1 MSSTLTPAPAPSGL
15 DRRLLIAL
23 LAIGGVLV
31 IAIIVLIVVLLT
43 RGNGGATLADA
54 NSSPS
59 GSASASPT
67 VSAEPTP
74 TDNGGSNGGQQTSAP
89 VDNSTRFTSFN
100 VVTTVHCDTTGN
112 SPKPVVTLSWA
123 SKNAVE
129 AWFSPAN
136 VDAKDQGYMQVPT
149 TGNQNDLTDEHL
161 FDCNHRQTED
171 VTITLVGPKGEHV
184 SKHATITD
192 ANWNSGSDGDD

>member
-1 MSSTLTPAPAPSGL
+1 MSTAPAPSGL
-15 DRRLLIAL
+15 DRRLLVAL
-23 LAIGGVLV
+23 IAIGGVLA
-31 IAIIVLIVVLLT
+31 IAIIVLVIVLVT
-43 RGNGGATLADA
+43 RGGGTSLADA
-54 NSSPS
+54 TTTPSTSANDSATPSS
-59 GSASASPT
+59 
-67 VSAEPTP
+67 TP
-74 TDNGGSNGGQQTSAP
+74 TDAGTQPKPAPADTS
-89 VDNSTRFTSFN
+89 THFTSFN
-100 VVTTVHCDTTGN
+100 VVTTVRCDPTGD

-123 SKNAVE
+123 SANAVE

-192 ANWNSGSDGDD
+192 ANWQG

>member
-1 MSSTLTPAPAPSGL
+1 MSTAPASSGL

-23 LAIGGVLV
+23 LAVGGVLA
-31 IAIIVLIVVLLT
+31 IGIIVLIVVLLT
-43 RGNGGATLADA
+43 RGSGGASLADA
-54 NSSPS
+54 TSTPS
-59 GSASASPT
+59 ANASATPS
-67 VSAEPTP
+67 PTP
-74 TDNGGSNGGQQTSAP
+74 TTADTGGSGGTQQTSAP
-89 VDNSTRFTSFN
+89 VDNSTHFTSFN

-171 VTITLVGPKGEHV
+171 VTITLVGPNGEHV

-192 ANWNSGSDGDD
+192 ANWQG

>member
-1 MSSTLTPAPAPSGL
+1 MSTAPTPASSGL
-15 DRRLLIAL
+15 DRRLLVAL
-23 LAIGGVLV
+23 LAVGGVLAV
-31 IAIIVLIVVLLT
+31 AIVVLIVVLLT
-43 RGNGGATLADA
+43 RGGGTSLADA
-54 NSSPS
+54 TTTPSTSANSS
-59 GSASASPT
+59 AT
-67 VSAEPTP
+67 PTP
-74 TDNGGSNGGQQTSAP
+74 TASDAGGTRATPAP
-89 VDNSTRFTSFN
+89 VDTSTHFTSFN

-123 SKNAVE
+123 SQNAVE

-171 VTITLVGPKGEHV
+171 VTITLVGPNGEHV

-192 ANWNSGSDGDD
+192 ANWQG

>member
-1 MSSTLTPAPAPSGL
+1 MSTAPTPAPSGL

-23 LAIGGVLV
+23 LAVGGVLV
-31 IAIIVLIVVLLT
+31 IGIIVLIAILLS
-43 RGNGGATLADA
+43 RGGGSSLADSTSTPSTSA
-54 NSSPS
+54 NT
-59 GSASASPT
+59 SA
-67 VSAEPTP
+67 TP
-74 TDNGGSNGGQQTSAP
+74 TSTPTSPGDAGQQTAAP
-89 VDNSTRFTSFN
+89 VDNSTRFTAFN
-100 VVTTVHCDTTGN
+100 VVTTVHCDTTGD

-123 SKNAVE
+123 SENAVE

-136 VDAKDQGYMQVPT
+136 VDAKDQGYMKVPT

-171 VTITLVGPKGEHV
+171 VTITLVGPNGEHV

-192 ANWNSGSDGDD
+192 ANWQG

>member
-1 MSSTLTPAPAPSGL
+1 MSTAPASTGL

-23 LAIGGVLV
+23 LAVGGLLVLGI
-31 IAIIVLIVVLLT
+31 IALIVVLLT
-43 RGNGGATLADA
+43 RGSGGSALADA
-54 NSSPS
+54 TSTPS
-59 GSASASPT
+59 TSANASAT
-67 VSAEPTP
+67 PTP
-74 TDNGGSNGGQQTSAP
+74 TPSTGAAQPTSAP
-89 VDNSTRFTSFN
+89 VDTSTHFTSFN

-123 SKNAVE
+123 SQKAVE

-171 VTITLVGPKGEHV
+171 VTITLVGPNGEHV

-192 ANWNSGSDGDD
+192 ANWQG

>member
-1 MSSTLTPAPAPSGL
+1 MSTAPASPGL

-23 LAIGGVLV
+23 LAVGGVLA
-31 IAIIVLIVVLLT
+31 IGIIVLIVVLLT
-43 RGNGGATLADA
+43 RGSGGASLADA
-54 NSSPS
+54 TGTPSNSATATATST
-59 GSASASPT
+59 AAPT
-67 VSAEPTP
+67 NAPPT
-74 TDNGGSNGGQQTSAP
+74 TAP
-89 VDNSTRFTSFN
+89 VDNSTHFTSFN

-112 SPKPVVTLSWA
+112 DPKPEVMLSWA
-123 SKNAVE
+123 SANAVE

-149 TGNQNDLTDEHL
+149 TGNENDLTDEHL

-171 VTITLVGPKGEHV
+171 VTITLVGPNGEHV

-192 ANWNSGSDGDD
+192 ANWQG

>member
-1 MSSTLTPAPAPSGL
+1 M
-15 DRRLLIAL
+15 
-23 LAIGGVLV
+23 
-31 IAIIVLIVVLLT
+31 
-43 RGNGGATLADA
+43 
-54 NSSPS
+54 
-59 GSASASPT
+59 
-67 VSAEPTP
+67 
-74 TDNGGSNGGQQTSAP
+74 
-89 VDNSTRFTSFN
+89 
-100 VVTTVHCDTTGN
+100 HCDTTGN

-123 SKNAVE
+123 SQNAVE

-171 VTITLVGPKGEHV
+171 VTITLVGPNGEHV

-192 ANWNSGSDGDD
+192 ANWQG

>member
-1 MSSTLTPAPAPSGL
+1 MSTAPAPSGL
-15 DRRLLIAL
+15 DRRLLVAL
-23 LAIGGVLV
+23 IAIGAVLA
-31 IAIIVLIVVLLT
+31 IAIIVLVIVLLT
-43 RGNGGATLADA
+43 RGGGASLAGATTTPSTSA
-54 NSSPS
+54 N
-59 GSASASPT
+59 GSATPASTSAGTGTSP
-67 VSAEPTP
+67 AAP
-74 TDNGGSNGGQQTSAP
+74 TDAG
-89 VDNSTRFTSFN
+89 TRFTSFD
-100 VVTTVHCDTTGN
+100 VVTTVRCDPTGN

-123 SKNAVE
+123 SANAVE

-171 VTITLVGPKGEHV
+171 VTITLVGPNGEHV

-192 ANWNSGSDGDD
+192 ANWQG

>member
-1 MSSTLTPAPAPSGL
+1 MSTAPASTGL

-23 LAIGGVLV
+23 LAVGAVLV
-31 IAIIVLIVVLLT
+31 VGIIVLIVVLLT
-43 RGNGGATLADA
+43 RGSGGTALADA
-54 NSSPS
+54 TSTPS
-59 GSASASPT
+59 TSANASAT
-67 VSAEPTP
+67 PTP
-74 TDNGGSNGGQQTSAP
+74 TPTGAAQPTSAP
-89 VDNSTRFTSFN
+89 VDTSTHFTSFN

-123 SKNAVE
+123 SQNAVE

-171 VTITLVGPKGEHV
+171 VTITLVGPNGEHV

-192 ANWNSGSDGDD
+192 ANWQG

>member
-1 MSSTLTPAPAPSGL
+1 MRRRSSIASHSVVRLPSTTTSPAVG
-15 DRRLLIAL
+15 
-23 LAIGGVLV
+23 
-31 IAIIVLIVVLLT
+31 T
-43 RGNGGATLADA
+43 NK
-54 NSSPS
+54 
-59 GSASASPT
+59 
-67 VSAEPTP
+67 
-74 TDNGGSNGGQQTSAP
+74 
-89 VDNSTRFTSFN
+89 RFTSFN

-112 SPKPVVTLSWA
+112 SPKPIVTLSWA
-123 SKNAVE
+123 SQNAVE

-171 VTITLVGPKGEHV
+171 VTITLVGPNGEHV

-192 ANWNSGSDGDD
+192 ANWQG

>member
-1 MSSTLTPAPAPSGL
+1 MSSTVTPSPAPSGL

-23 LAIGGVLV
+23 LAIGGVIV

-43 RGNGGATLADA
+43 RGNGTATLADA
-54 NSSPS
+54 TNTPS
-59 GSASASPT
+59 VS
-67 VSAEPTP
+67 VSATPSPTP
-74 TDNGGSNGGQQTSAP
+74 TPTTADNNGSNGTQQTSAP
-89 VDNSTRFTSFN
+89 VDNSTHFTSFK

-171 VTITLVGPKGEHV
+171 VTIT
-184 SKHATITD
+184 
-192 ANWNSGSDGDD
+192 

>member
-1 MSSTLTPAPAPSGL
+1 MSTAPSPASSGL
-15 DRRLLIAL
+15 DRRLVVALIAV
-23 LAIGGVLV
+23 GGVLAV
-31 IAIIVLIVVLLT
+31 AIVVLIVVLLT
-43 RGNGGATLADA
+43 RGGGTSLADA
-54 NSSPS
+54 TTTPSTSANSS
-59 GSASASPT
+59 AT
-67 VSAEPTP
+67 PTP
-74 TDNGGSNGGQQTSAP
+74 SPIDTGGTRATSAP
-89 VDNSTRFTSFN
+89 VDTSTHFTSFN

-123 SKNAVE
+123 SQNAVE

-171 VTITLVGPKGEHV
+171 VTITLVGPNGEHV

-192 ANWNSGSDGDD
+192 ANWQG

>member
-1 MSSTLTPAPAPSGL
+1 MSTAPASTGL

-23 LAIGGVLV
+23 LAVGAVLV
-31 IAIIVLIVVLLT
+31 VGIIVLIVVLLT
-43 RGNGGATLADA
+43 RGSGGTALADA
-54 NSSPS
+54 TSTPS
-59 GSASASPT
+59 TRANASAT
-67 VSAEPTP
+67 PTP
-74 TDNGGSNGGQQTSAP
+74 TPTGAAQPTSAP
-89 VDNSTRFTSFN
+89 VDQSTHFTSFN

-123 SKNAVE
+123 SQNAVE

-171 VTITLVGPKGEHV
+171 VTITLVGPNGEHV

-192 ANWNSGSDGDD
+192 ANWQG

>member
-1 MSSTLTPAPAPSGL
+1 MSSTPAPAPAPSGL

-23 LAIGGVLV
+23 LAIGAVLA

-43 RGNGGATLADA
+43 RGTGGTSLADA
-54 NSSPS
+54 STSATPS
-59 GSASASPT
+59 ATASATPT

-74 TDNGGSNGGQQTSAP
+74 AQQTSAP
-89 VDNSTRFTSFN
+89 VDNSTHFTSFN
-100 VVTTVHCDTTGN
+100 VVTTVHCDTTGEA
-112 SPKPVVTLSWA
+112 PKPEVMLSWA
-123 SKNAVE
+123 SENAVE

-136 VDAKDQGYMQVPT
+136 VDAKNQGYMQVPT

-171 VTITLVGPKGEHV
+171 VTITLVGPNGDHV

-192 ANWNSGSDGDD
+192 ANWQG

>member
-1 MSSTLTPAPAPSGL
+1 MSIAPTPATSGL
-15 DRRLLIAL
+15 DRRLLVAL
-23 LAIGGVLV
+23 LIVGGVLAV
-31 IAIIVLIVVLLT
+31 GIIVLIVVLLT
-43 RGNGGATLADA
+43 RGSGGTALADA
-54 NSSPS
+54 TSTPS
-59 GSASASPT
+59 TSANASATATPTPSASAEQP
-67 VSAEPTP
+67 
-74 TDNGGSNGGQQTSAP
+74 TSAP
-89 VDNSTRFTSFN
+89 VDNSTHFTSFN

-123 SKNAVE
+123 SQNAVE

-161 FDCNHRQTED
+161 FDCNHQQTED
-171 VTITLVGPKGEHV
+171 VTITLVGPNGEHV

-192 ANWNSGSDGDD
+192 ANWQG

>member
-1 MSSTLTPAPAPSGL
+1 MSTAPAPSGL
-15 DRRLLIAL
+15 DRRLLVAL
-23 LAIGGVLV
+23 IAIGGVLAV
-31 IAIIVLIVVLLT
+31 AIIVLVIVLLT
-43 RGNGGATLADA
+43 RGGGTSLADA
-54 NSSPS
+54 TTTPS
-59 GSASASPT
+59 TSANDSATP
-67 VSAEPTP
+67 SATP
-74 TDNGGSNGGQQTSAP
+74 TDTGAAGQPKPAP
-89 VDNSTRFTSFN
+89 VDNSTHFTSFN

-123 SKNAVE
+123 SANAVE

-192 ANWNSGSDGDD
+192 ANWQG

>member
-1 MSSTLTPAPAPSGL
+1 MTTAPARSPL

-23 LAIGGVLV
+23 LAIGGVLA

-43 RGNGGATLADA
+43 RGTGGTSLADA
-54 NSSPS
+54 TT
-59 GSASASPT
+59 SASASPSATPT
-67 VSAEPTP
+67 VSSTP
-74 TDNGGSNGGQQTSAP
+74 TAADNGSNGSSNGSQQTTAP
-89 VDNSTRFTSFN
+89 VDNSTHFTSFN

-161 FDCNHRQTED
+161 CDCNHRQTED
-171 VTITLVGPKGEHV
+171 VTITLVGPHGEHV

-192 ANWNSGSDGDD
+192 ANWKG

>member
-1 MSSTLTPAPAPSGL
+1 MSTAPAPASSGL
-15 DRRLLIAL
+15 DRRLLVAL
-23 LAIGGVLV
+23 LAVGGVLAV
-31 IAIIVLIVVLLT
+31 AIVVLIVVLLT
-43 RGNGGATLADA
+43 RGAGTSLADA
-54 NSSPS
+54 TTTPSTSANSS
-59 GSASASPT
+59 AT
-67 VSAEPTP
+67 PTP
-74 TDNGGSNGGQQTSAP
+74 TASDAGGTRATPAP
-89 VDNSTRFTSFN
+89 VDTSTHFTSFN

-123 SKNAVE
+123 SQNAVE

-171 VTITLVGPKGEHV
+171 VTITLVGPNGEHV

-192 ANWNSGSDGDD
+192 ANWQG

>member
-1 MSSTLTPAPAPSGL
+1 MSTAPAPAPSGL
-15 DRRLLIAL
+15 DRRLLVAL
-23 LAIGGVLV
+23 LVIGGVLA
-31 IAIIVLIVVLLT
+31 IGIIVLIVILLT
-43 RGNGGATLADA
+43 RGGGSTLADA
-54 NSSPS
+54 TTAPS
-59 GSASASPT
+59 TSAIASAT
-67 VSAEPTP
+67 PTP
-74 TDNGGSNGGQQTSAP
+74 TPTSGGSQPTSAP
-89 VDNSTRFTSFN
+89 VDNSTHFTSFT
-100 VVTTVHCDTTGN
+100 VVTTVHCDTSGN

-129 AWFSPAN
+129 AWFSPAD

-184 SKHATITD
+184 SRHATITD
-192 ANWNSGSDGDD
+192 ANWQG

>member
-1 MSSTLTPAPAPSGL
+1 MSSTSAPAPSGL

-23 LAIGGVLV
+23 LVIGGVLA

-43 RGNGGATLADA
+43 RGTGGSSLADA
-54 NSSPS
+54 TTTP
-59 GSASASPT
+59 GAGASATPTASPT
-67 VSAEPTP
+67 PT
-74 TDNGGSNGGQQTSAP
+74 TAGDGGSGGTQPTSAP
-89 VDNSTRFTSFN
+89 VDNSTRFTSFT
-100 VVTTVHCDTTGN
+100 VVTTVHCDTTGEA
-112 SPKPVVTLSWA
+112 PKPEVMLSWA

-136 VDAKDQGYMQVPT
+136 VDAKNQGYMQVPT

-171 VTITLVGPKGEHV
+171 VTITLVGPNGEHV

-192 ANWNSGSDGDD
+192 ANWQG

>member
-1 MSSTLTPAPAPSGL
+1 MSAAPAPAPSGL

-23 LAIGGVLV
+23 LAIGGVLA
-31 IAIIVLIVVLLT
+31 IGIIVLIVILLT
-43 RGNGGATLADA
+43 RGGGTTLADA
-54 NSSPS
+54 STTPSSS
-59 GSASASPT
+59 AIASATPS
-67 VSAEPTP
+67 PTP
-74 TDNGGSNGGQQTSAP
+74 TSAGPKPTSAP
-89 VDNSTRFTSFN
+89 VDTSTHFTSFN
-100 VVTTVHCDTTGN
+100 VVTTVYCDTTGN

-129 AWFSPAN
+129 AWFSPAD

-171 VTITLVGPKGEHV
+171 VTITLVGPGGEHV

-192 ANWNSGSDGDD
+192 ANWQG

>member
-1 MSSTLTPAPAPSGL
+1 MTTAPSPSPN
-15 DRRLLIAL
+15 RSLLIAL
-23 LAIGGVLV
+23 LAVGGVLA
-31 IAIIVLIVVLLT
+31 IGIIVLIVVLLT
-43 RGNGGATLADA
+43 RGGGTPVADSTDTPTATA
-54 NSSPS
+54 
-59 GSASASPT
+59 SASASSSPQA
-67 VSAEPTP
+67 SQPAQP
-74 TDNGGSNGGQQTSAP
+74 TSAP
-89 VDNSTRFTSFN
+89 VDNSTHFTSFD

-123 SKNAVE
+123 SENAVE

-149 TGNQNDLTDEHL
+149 TGDQNDLTDEHL

-171 VTITLVGPKGEHV
+171 VTITLVGPNGEHV

-192 ANWNSGSDGDD
+192 ANWQG

>member
-1 MSSTLTPAPAPSGL
+1 MSTAPASTGL

-23 LAIGGVLV
+23 LAVGGLLVLGI
-31 IAIIVLIVVLLT
+31 IALIVVLLT
-43 RGNGGATLADA
+43 RGSGGSALADA
-54 NSSPS
+54 TSTPS
-59 GSASASPT
+59 TSANASAT
-67 VSAEPTP
+67 PTP
-74 TDNGGSNGGQQTSAP
+74 TPSTGAAQPTSAP
-89 VDNSTRFTSFN
+89 VDTSTHFTSFN

-123 SKNAVE
+123 SQDAVE

-171 VTITLVGPKGEHV
+171 VTITLVGPNGEHV

-192 ANWNSGSDGDD
+192 ANWQG

>member
-1 MSSTLTPAPAPSGL
+1 MSTAPASSGL

-23 LAIGGVLV
+23 LAVGGVLA
-31 IAIIVLIVVLLT
+31 IGIIVLIVVLLT
-43 RGNGGATLADA
+43 RGSGGASLADA
-54 NSSPS
+54 TSTPS
-59 GSASASPT
+59 ANASATPS
-67 VSAEPTP
+67 PTP
-74 TDNGGSNGGQQTSAP
+74 TTADTGGSGGTQQTSAP
-89 VDNSTRFTSFN
+89 VDNSTHFTSFN

-171 VTITLVGPKGEHV
+171 VTITLVGPSGEHV

-192 ANWNSGSDGDD
+192 ANWQG

>member
-1 MSSTLTPAPAPSGL
+1 MSTAPSPTPAPSGI

-23 LAIGGVLV
+23 LAIGGVLAV
-31 IAIIVLIVVLLT
+31 AIIVLVVVLLT
-43 RGNGGATLADA
+43 RGGSASLADA
-54 NSSPS
+54 STT
-59 GSASASPT
+59 AT
-67 VSAEPTP
+67 PTP
-74 TDNGGSNGGQQTSAP
+74 SATATATATPTSDSGTQPTTAP
-89 VDNSTRFTSFN
+89 VDNSTHFTSFT

-112 SPKPVVTLSWA
+112 DPKPEVMLSWA

-129 AWFSPAN
+129 AWFSPAD
-136 VDAKDQGYMQVPT
+136 VDAKDQAYMQVPT

-171 VTITLVGPKGEHV
+171 VTITLVAPNGEHV

-192 ANWNSGSDGDD
+192 ANWQG

>member
-1 MSSTLTPAPAPSGL
+1 MSTAPAPASSGL
-15 DRRLLIAL
+15 DRRLLVTLIAV
-23 LAIGGVLV
+23 GGVLAV
-31 IAIIVLIVVLLT
+31 AIIVLIVVLLT
-43 RGNGGATLADA
+43 RGGGTSLADA
-54 NSSPS
+54 TTTPSTSANSS
-59 GSASASPT
+59 A
-67 VSAEPTP
+67 TP
-74 TDNGGSNGGQQTSAP
+74 TSTPSETAGTQATSAP
-89 VDNSTRFTSFN
+89 VDTSTHFTSFN
-100 VVTTVHCDTTGN
+100 GVTTVHCDTTGN

-123 SKNAVE
+123 SQNAVE

-171 VTITLVGPKGEHV
+171 VTITLVGPNGEHV

-192 ANWNSGSDGDD
+192 ANWQG

>member
-1 MSSTLTPAPAPSGL
+1 MSTAPASSGL

-23 LAIGGVLV
+23 LAVGGVLA
-31 IAIIVLIVVLLT
+31 IGIIVLVVVLLT
-43 RGNGGATLADA
+43 RGSGGSLADA
-54 NSSPS
+54 TNTPS
-59 GSASASPT
+59 TSANGSATAT
-67 VSAEPTP
+67 PTP
-74 TDNGGSNGGQQTSAP
+74 TPTSDGSGSTKQTTAP
-89 VDNSTRFTSFN
+89 VDNSTHFTSFN

-171 VTITLVGPKGEHV
+171 VTITLVGPSGEHV

-192 ANWNSGSDGDD
+192 ANWQG

>member
-1 MSSTLTPAPAPSGL
+1 
-15 DRRLLIAL
+15 LLIVL
-23 LAIGGVLV
+23 LVIGGVLA
-31 IAIIVLIVVLLT
+31 IGIIVLIVVLLA
-43 RGNGGATLADA
+43 RGTGTSLADA
-54 NSSPS
+54 STSPS
-59 GSASASPT
+59 ASES
-67 VSAEPTP
+67 VSATPTP
-74 TDNGGSNGGQQTSAP
+74 TPTPTTGGTRPTSAP
-89 VDNSTRFTSFN
+89 VDTSTHFTSFN

-123 SKNAVE
+123 SQNAVE

-171 VTITLVGPKGEHV
+171 VTITLVGANGQHV

-192 ANWNSGSDGDD
+192 ANWQG

>member
-1 MSSTLTPAPAPSGL
+1 MTTTPTPAPSGL

-23 LAIGGVLV
+23 LAVGGVLV
-31 IAIIVLIVVLLT
+31 VGIIVLLIVLLT
-43 RGNGGATLADA
+43 RGGGSTLADA
-54 NSSPS
+54 SGTPSS
-59 GSASASPT
+59 SANTSASPT
-67 VSAEPTP
+67 PSPTP
-74 TDNGGSNGGQQTSAP
+74 TTDNGGTKATAAP
-89 VDNSTRFTSFN
+89 VDKSTHFTSFN

-123 SKNAVE
+123 SQNAVE

-136 VDAKDQGYMQVPT
+136 VDAKDQAYMQVPT

-171 VTITLVGPKGEHV
+171 VTITLVGPGGEHV

-192 ANWNSGSDGDD
+192 ANWQG

>member
-1 MSSTLTPAPAPSGL
+1 MSTAPASTGL

-23 LAIGGVLV
+23 LAVGGLLVLGI
-31 IAIIVLIVVLLT
+31 IALIVVLLT
-43 RGNGGATLADA
+43 RGSGGSALADA
-54 NSSPS
+54 TSTPS
-59 GSASASPT
+59 TSANASAT
-67 VSAEPTP
+67 PTP
-74 TDNGGSNGGQQTSAP
+74 TPSTGAAQPTSAP
-89 VDNSTRFTSFN
+89 VDTSTHFTSFN

-123 SKNAVE
+123 SQNAVE

-171 VTITLVGPKGEHV
+171 VTITLVGPNGEHV

-192 ANWNSGSDGDD
+192 ANWQG

>member
-1 MSSTLTPAPAPSGL
+1 MSTAPAPASSGL
-15 DRRLLIAL
+15 DRRLLVTLIAF
-23 LAIGGVLV
+23 GGVLAV
-31 IAIIVLIVVLLT
+31 AIIVLIVVLLT
-43 RGNGGATLADA
+43 RGGGTSLADA
-54 NSSPS
+54 STTPSTSANSS
-59 GSASASPT
+59 A
-67 VSAEPTP
+67 TP
-74 TDNGGSNGGQQTSAP
+74 TSTPSETAGTQATSAP
-89 VDNSTRFTSFN
+89 VDTSTHFTSFN

-123 SKNAVE
+123 SQNAVE

-171 VTITLVGPKGEHV
+171 VTITLVGPNGEHV

-192 ANWNSGSDGDD
+192 ANWQG

>member
-1 MSSTLTPAPAPSGL
+1 MSTAPSSTPAGTGP
-15 DRRLLIAL
+15 DRRLLVAL
-23 LAIGGVLV
+23 LAVGGVLA
-31 IAIIVLIVVLLT
+31 IGIIVLIVVLLT
-43 RGNGGATLADA
+43 RGSGTPVADV
-54 NSSPS
+54 S
-59 GSASASPT
+59 GTPSASASA
-67 VSAEPTP
+67 SATPTP
-74 TDNGGSNGGQQTSAP
+74 SPTTAPPPTTAP
-89 VDNSTRFTSFN
+89 VDNSTHFTSFN

-136 VDAKDQGYMQVPT
+136 VDAKDQAYMQVPT
-149 TGNQNDLTDEHL
+149 TGSQNDLTDEHL

-171 VTITLVGPKGEHV
+171 VTITLVAPNGEHV

-192 ANWNSGSDGDD
+192 ANWQG

>member
-1 MSSTLTPAPAPSGL
+1 MSIAPTPAPSGL
-15 DRRLLIAL
+15 DLRLLVAL
-23 LAIGGVLV
+23 LVIGGVL
-31 IAIIVLIVVLLT
+31 AIGVIVLIVILLT
-43 RGNGGATLADA
+43 RGGGTTLADA
-54 NSSPS
+54 SSTPS
-59 GSASASPT
+59 TSATASATST
-67 VSAEPTP
+67 PTP
-74 TDNGGSNGGQQTSAP
+74 TQTGSQPTSAP
-89 VDNSTRFTSFN
+89 VDNSTHFTSFN

-123 SKNAVE
+123 SQNAVE

-171 VTITLVGPKGEHV
+171 VTITLVGPNGEHV

-192 ANWNSGSDGDD
+192 ANWQG

>member
-1 MSSTLTPAPAPSGL
+1 MSTAPASSGL

-23 LAIGGVLV
+23 LAVGGVLA
-31 IAIIVLIVVLLT
+31 IGIIVLIVVLLT
-43 RGNGGATLADA
+43 RGSGGASLADA
-54 NSSPS
+54 TSTPS
-59 GSASASPT
+59 ASSASPT
-67 VSAEPTP
+67 PTP
-74 TDNGGSNGGQQTSAP
+74 TPTPTTAGTGGTQQTAAP
-89 VDNSTRFTSFN
+89 VDNSTHFTSFN

-171 VTITLVGPKGEHV
+171 VTITLVGPSGEHV

-192 ANWNSGSDGDD
+192 ANWQG

>member
-1 MSSTLTPAPAPSGL
+1 
-15 DRRLLIAL
+15 
-23 LAIGGVLV
+23 
-31 IAIIVLIVVLLT
+31 
-43 RGNGGATLADA
+43 
-54 NSSPS
+54 
-59 GSASASPT
+59 
-67 VSAEPTP
+67 
-74 TDNGGSNGGQQTSAP
+74 
-89 VDNSTRFTSFN
+89 
-100 VVTTVHCDTTGN
+100 VTTVHCDTTGN
-112 SPKPVVTLSWA
+112 SPKPEVMLSWA

-171 VTITLVGPKGEHV
+171 VTITLVGPNGEHV

-192 ANWNSGSDGDD
+192 ANWQG